1 MDIVIILLNLKKN
14 ITRSEFLTLLSRVY
28 NWNTTD
34 DIKYIEIFK
43 DFQSFGNNAKNIN
56 YAISQG
62 YIKGYEDNTFKPDS
76 PISYKEVE
84 IIMSRVLK
92 DDNFRW
98 YNTSAKMLYDKQVKS
113 MSYNNMDNKI
123 TRAEVVYMLYIL
135 NEWRY

>member
-1 MDIVIILLNLKKN
+1 
-14 ITRSEFLTLLSRVY
+14 
-28 NWNTTD
+28 
-34 DIKYIEIFK
+34 
-43 DFQSFGNNAKNIN
+43 
-56 YAISQG
+56 
-62 YIKGYEDNTFKPDS
+62 
-76 PISYKEVE
+76 
-84 IIMSRVLK
+84 MSRVLK